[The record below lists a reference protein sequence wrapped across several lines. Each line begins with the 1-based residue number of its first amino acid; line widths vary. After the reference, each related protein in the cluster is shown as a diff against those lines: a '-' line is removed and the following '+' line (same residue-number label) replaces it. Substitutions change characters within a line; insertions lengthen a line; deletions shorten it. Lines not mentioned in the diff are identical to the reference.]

1 MQDFSNMQGID
12 VVQIMFWF
20 LWAITP
26 LLGVIS
32 ALTPYLMPKRECFAV
47 TVPDSA
53 HQNPYLRKLKRA
65 YLISIL
71 ALTAVL
77 SAISAGLIAMQRNEA
92 FIAVWVVGVLAIMV
106 ISYSLMLFFRAKVRR
121 FKLEQGWVSD
131 KDERVTYVGYEVMPK
146 PLSMKWCLLY
156 VPIIAIVA
164 AIGIIGYPA
173 MPDMVSMHLDIQG
186 NVTDFQ
192 PKSYALVA
200 FPVVFCIFIA
210 IVMTFTQ
217 WTIVHS
223 KKANDPTAPAAS
235 LWAYGM
241 FARAQSILLV
251 VMGLAMTA
259 FFGILLQL
267 SMIGVVSLTQ
277 AILPMVIAIAI
288 MAVASTAV
296 SLVYGQNGSRLISN
310 MDDSD
315 KMLRDNDKYWKLGIF
330 YCNPDDPSLFLPERF
345 GIGWTMNFARPMI
358 WVVLGALLLL
368 IAAFVILCFALV

>member
-1 MQDFSNMQGID
+1 MQVLSSMQGADTI
-12 VVQIMFWF
+12 QMMLWF
-20 LWAITP
+20 LWAIVP
-26 LLGVIS
+26 LLGVLA

-53 HQNPYLRKLKRA
+53 HRNPYLRKLKRV
-65 YLISIL
+65 YLVSIL
-71 ALTAVL
+71 AITAAFSIASAVL
-77 SAISAGLIAMQRNEA
+77 AARQLNEA
-92 FIAVWVVGVLAIMV
+92 FIAVLVVGVLAIMV
-106 ISYSLMLFFRAKVRR
+106 ISYSLMLFFRAKVRK
-121 FKLEQGWVSD
+121 FKLEQGWVSE
-131 KDERVTYVGYEVMPK
+131 KDERVATVGGEAVPK
-146 PLSMKWCLLY
+146 PLSMKWCLIY
-156 VPIIAIVA
+156 VPIIIVVA
-164 AIGIIGYPA
+164 AIGLIGYPA
-173 MPDMVSMHLDIQG
+173 MPDTVAMHIDLQG
-186 NVTDFQ
+186 NATDFQ
-192 PKSYALVA
+192 PKSYALIA

-223 KKANDPTAPAAS
+223 KKANDPAAPAAS

-267 SMIGVVSLTQ
+267 SMIGAISLAQ
-277 AILPMVIAIAI
+277 AILPMIIAIAI

-310 MDDSD
+310 MEESD
-315 KMLRDNDKYWKLGIF
+315 RILRDNDRYWKLGIF

-358 WVVLGALLLL
+358 WVILGALLLL
-368 IAAFVILCFALV
+368 IMVFVILCLTLV